1 MIDKARTEQT
11 SEIRELWKICF
22 PKEDPR
28 YIDFY
33 FKNIGSG
40 ERLVAVL
47 YDCRRV
53 CDAVFLHHVQRHKR
67 TRSPTK
73 ECCQKLYWQRFK
85 GTIHEQT
92 MADFGIRHTYIHS
105 LHSDKK

>member
-33 FKNIGSG
+33 FKNI
-40 ERLVAVL
+40 
-47 YDCRRV
+47 YDPRNCYV
-53 CDAVFLHHVQRHKR
+53 NVVDGKVV
-67 TRSPTK
+67 
-73 ECCQKLYWQRFK
+73 
-85 GTIHEQT
+85 
-92 MADFGIRHTYIHS
+92 
-105 LHSDKK
+105 